1 MSEKSATKT
10 IAKKTKKAAPQI
22 SAETRQKAIENRK
35 KAITKSARA
44 GLVFPV
50 TRIHRFLKD
59 GSSEKRVTQT
69 AAVYLTAIDLN
80 AKRISPRHLMLAIK
94 GDEELDLLVSG
105 TISGGGVIPHIHRVL
120 LEPSKQAAASQG
132 YTPAQA
138 AKKP

>member
-10 IAKKTKKAAPQI
+10 IAKKTKKAAPQF
-22 SAETRQKAIENRK
+22 SAEARQKGIENRK

-69 AAVYLTAIDLN
+69 AAVYLTAMLEYLTAEIVELAGNAARDLN

-105 TISGGGVIPHIHRVL
+105 TISGGGKL
-120 LEPSKQAAASQG
+120 LG
-132 YTPAQA
+132 
-138 AKKP
+138 